1 MTDILNSYIGGQWVE
16 PTDEGTLLVDAAT
29 GEPIVRISAQPLD
42 YAPVLDYARTVG
54 GPALRELTFTGRA
67 AILKQLGKY
76 LSERIPAFTEVSLKT
91 GATRRDAMVDVDG
104 GINALFVYGSKG
116 GRGLPDSNVVPDGDF
131 EPLGKGGTFGVA
143 HILTPRTGVAVQIN
157 AFNFP
162 VWGMLEKFAP
172 AFLAGVPSVV
182 KPASATAYLTETVVR
197 AMVESGLLPEGSL
210 SLVCAR
216 PDGLVDQLTAQDSLA
231 VTGSYDT
238 AATLR
243 THPAVVA
250 SGARFT
256 AEADSLNSSVLGP
269 DATVGDPE
277 FEVFVKNLVTEM
289 TQKAGQK
296 CTAIRRAFVP
306 AAMVDAVSDAAVA
319 RLQKVVV
326 GPPAD
331 ETSRMGALANQRQR
345 DDVRGA
351 VARLQSTATTVF
363 GDPTAVPANF
373 ADGADFEAGA
383 FISPILLRA
392 DDPERDELHQV
403 EAFGPVATL
412 IPYESAEQLAG
423 LIARGNGSLAA
434 SIITND
440 SAFASEVVLAAA
452 PWHGRIVVVDRNS
465 AGESTGHGAAV
476 AQAIHG
482 GPGRAGG
489 GEELGGL
496 RAVEHYLQRT
506 AVQGGPDVLKTIVEG
521 GAA

>member
-1 MTDILNSYIGGQWVE
+1 MTDILSSYLGGQWVA
-16 PTDEGTLLVDAAT
+16 PTDEGTVLVDAAT
-29 GEPIVRISAQPLD
+29 GEPITRISAQPLD

-76 LSERIPAFTEVSLKT
+76 LSERIPAFTEVSLRT

-116 GRGLPDSNVVPDGDF
+116 GRQLPDSNVLPDGDF
-131 EPLGKGGTFGVA
+131 EALGKGGTFGVA
-143 HILTPRTGVAVQIN
+143 HILTPRTGAAVQIN

-197 AMVESGLLPEGSL
+197 AMVESGLLPDGAL
-210 SLVCAR
+210 QLVCAR
-216 PDGLVDQLTAQDSLA
+216 PDGLVEQLTAQDSLA
-231 VTGSYDT
+231 VTGSYQT

-269 DATVGDPE
+269 DVSVDDPE
-277 FEVFVKNLVTEM
+277 FEVYVKGLVTEM

-306 AAMVDAVSDAAVA
+306 AAMVDAVADAAVA
-319 RLQKVVV
+319 RLQKVTV

-345 DDVRGA
+345 ADVREA
-351 VARLQSTATTVF
+351 VARLQKAADTVF
-363 GDPTAVPANF
+363 GDPESVPANF
-373 ADGADFEAGA
+373 AAGADFAAGA
-383 FISPILLRA
+383 FLSPILLRA
-392 DDPERDELHQV
+392 TDPNREELHEI

-412 IPYESAEQLAG
+412 IPYQSAEQLAA

-434 SIITND
+434 SLVTHD
-440 SAFASEVVLAAA
+440 DAFAAQVVLAAA
-452 PWHGRIVVVDRNS
+452 PWHGRILVVNRDS

-476 AQAIHG
+476 AQAVHG

-506 AVQGGPDVLKTIVEG
+506 AVQGGPDVIAAVVG
-521 GAA
+521 GAQ